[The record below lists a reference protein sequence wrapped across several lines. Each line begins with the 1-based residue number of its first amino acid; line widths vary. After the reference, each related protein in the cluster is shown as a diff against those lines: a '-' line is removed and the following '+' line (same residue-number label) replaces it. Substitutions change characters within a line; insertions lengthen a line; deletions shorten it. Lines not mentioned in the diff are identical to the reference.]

1 MKSKIM
7 PKMLTVPK
15 ITIIFGIMELS
26 ECLFTGSGYMKW
38 MEEVNK
44 EEGRYQ
50 NVLAFDDYMKLFEK
64 NPEKELRPT
73 NIYLRDMF
81 DYFGKSENGAYNLF
95 TRSHADAPPVH
106 GQIKTQEKIHQFL
119 NNFMEEGFNNKFILL
134 IGPNGSSKSSLI
146 KKIMLAAEDYSCT
159 DEGSL
164 FSFSWVFPIDQFVK
178 GSLGLS
184 STAGDKNIN
193 SYAFLEDKDISAIIT
208 SELKDHPLLLIPIK
222 TRQKLIDDAFK
233 NDGSRLETIRK
244 SYLYNGD
251 LSQRNRLIFDA
262 LLKNYKGSFLEVFK
276 HIRVERLFINRRYSI
291 GATTIEPQLHVDA
304 NLQQITM
311 DRRLASLPP
320 SLQSLNLFSISG
332 EVVLA
337 NRGILEFSD
346 LLKRP
351 LDTFKYL
358 LMTMESKTIN
368 LHGILT
374 ELDIFFI
381 GSSNEIHFA
390 AFKQHPDF
398 NSFKGRF
405 NFLRVPYLM
414 NYREEEKIYIEQI
427 TKLKEEASFEPHS
440 LTSLCLWSVMT
451 RMRAPSAKNFRDEKL
466 GKIAEALSPIEKC
479 FLYADKETPDA
490 FDSESRQILKAGI
503 DEIHDEYENDTMYE
517 GKFGISPREVK
528 QIIYD
533 LAYGHK
539 TVTFVEVLE
548 YLRELIEK
556 KAEYDFLNIS
566 HQGEYHNPKKFIDLI
581 ETWNLDLLDNEVRE
595 SLGLVDE
602 RSYEDYI
609 SKYIVSINALIKGEK
624 VKNNVT
630 GKFEAPDSY
639 FIKEFESNIHMNEV
653 PEKFRS
659 NLIARL
665 GAYALDNRGKPI
677 VYSEVFED
685 IVHLLQESF
694 RKEQKKIID
703 KVGMNLVLYLAEKK
717 ENINQNIPK
726 DVKEMIMNIIRALQE
741 KYNYSEEGAISS
753 LLYLLKMRY
762 DSQR

>member
-1 MKSKIM
+1 
-7 PKMLTVPK
+7 
-15 ITIIFGIMELS
+15 
-26 ECLFTGSGYMKW
+26 MKW

-44 EEGRYQ
+44 EEARHI
-50 NVLAFDDYMKLFEK
+50 NTLAFDDYMNLFEK
-64 NPEKELRPT
+64 NPLKEVRPT

-81 DYFGKSENGAYNLF
+81 DHFGKNSDGSFKLF
-95 TRSHADAPPVH
+95 TRTHADAPPVH
-106 GQIKTQEKIHQFL
+106 GQVKTQKRIYQYL
-119 NNFMEEGFNNKFILL
+119 QNFMEEGFNNKFILL
-134 IGPNGSSKSSLI
+134 IGPNGSSKSSLV
-146 KKIMLAAEDYSCT
+146 KKIMLSAEDYSLS

-164 FSFSWVFPIDQFVK
+164 FSFSWIFPIDTFVK

-184 STAGDKNIN
+184 GATMGDRQVH
-193 SYAFLEDKDISAIIT
+193 SYASLEDKDISAIIT
-208 SELKDHPLLLIPIK
+208 SELKDHPLLLLPIK
-222 TRQKLIDDAFK
+222 TRQTLFEKAFK
-233 NDGSRLETIRK
+233 GDAARLETIRK

-251 LSQRNRLIFDA
+251 LSGRNRLIFDA
-262 LLKNYKGSFLEVFK
+262 LLKNYKGNYQEVFK
-276 HIRVERLFINRRYSI
+276 HIRVERLHINRRYSI

-304 NLQQITM
+304 QLQQITM

-320 SLQSLNLFSISG
+320 SLQSLNLFQMSG

-381 GSSNEIHFA
+381 GSSNEIHFS

-414 NYREEEKIYIEQI
+414 NFREEEKIYAEQI
-427 TKLKEEASFEPHS
+427 DKLKQEASFEPHS
-440 LTSLCLWSVMT
+440 LAALCLWSVMT
-451 RMRAPSAKNFRDEKL
+451 RMRAPIAKNFMDEKL

-479 FLYADKETPDA
+479 LLYGDNETPDT
-490 FDSESRQILKAGI
+490 FDSESRQILRMSS
-503 DEIHDEYENDTMYE
+503 EEVQSEYENDSMYE

-533 LAYGHK
+533 LAYNHK

-548 YLRELIEK
+548 YLKILGEK
-556 KAEYDFLNIS
+556 KAEYDFLNIA
-566 HQGEYHNPKKFIDLI
+566 HQGDYHNPRRFLELI
-581 ETWNLDLLDNEVRE
+581 ERWNLDLLDNEVRE
-595 SLGLVDE
+595 SLGLIDE
-602 RSYEDYI
+602 RSYEDYV
-609 SKYIVSINALIKGEK
+609 SRYIQSINAVIKGEK
-624 VKNNVT
+624 VKNTVT
-630 GKFEAPDSY
+630 GKFEVPDNY
-639 FIKEFESNIHMNEV
+639 FIKEFESNVHINEA
-653 PEKFRS
+653 PEKFRA
-659 NLIARL
+659 NLIGRL
-665 GAYALDNRGKPI
+665 GAYALDNRGKAI

-685 IVHLLQESF
+685 LVHLLQETF

-703 KVGMNLVLYLAEKK
+703 KVGKNLVLFLAEGQNVEK
-717 ENINQNIPK
+717 EVRDQIST
-726 DVKEMIMNIIRALQE
+726 IIRSLQE
-741 KYNYSEEGAISS
+741 KHHYSERGAISS
-753 LLYLLKMRY
+753 LQYLLKMRY
-762 DSQR
+762 DTHK

>member
-1 MKSKIM
+1 
-7 PKMLTVPK
+7 
-15 ITIIFGIMELS
+15 
-26 ECLFTGSGYMKW
+26 MKW

-50 NVLAFDDYMKLFEK
+50 NVLAFEDYMKLFEK
-64 NPEKELRPT
+64 NPAKEIRPT

-81 DYFGKSENGAYNLF
+81 DYYGSNANGSYSLF
-95 TRSHADAPPVH
+95 TREHADAPPVH
-106 GQIKTQEKIHQFL
+106 GQIKTQKRIYNFL
-119 NNFMEEGFNNKFILL
+119 QNFMEEGFNNKFILL
-134 IGPNGSSKSSLI
+134 VGPNGSSKSSLI
-146 KKIMLAAEDYSCT
+146 KKIMLSAEDYSCT

-164 FSFSWVFPIDQFVK
+164 FSFSWIFPIDQFVK

-184 STAGDKNIN
+184 STGGDKNVH

-208 SELKDHPLLLIPIK
+208 SELKDHPLLLLPIRS
-222 TRQKLIDDAFK
+222 RQKLIEDAFK
-233 NDGSRLETIRK
+233 NDPSRLETIRK

-262 LLKNYKGSFLEVFK
+262 LLKNYKGNYTEVFK

-320 SLQSLNLFSISG
+320 SLQSLNLFQISG

-414 NYREEEKIYIEQI
+414 SYKEEEKIYQEQI

-440 LTSLCLWSVMT
+440 LEALCLWSVMT
-451 RMRAPSAKNFRDEKL
+451 RMRAPVAKNFHDDKL
-466 GKIAEALSPIEKC
+466 GKIAEALSPLEKC
-479 FLYADKETPDA
+479 LLYADKETPDA
-490 FDSESRQILKAGI
+490 FDSESRQILKMGV
-503 DEIHDEYENDTMYE
+503 DDVQNEYENDSMYE

-533 LAYGHK
+533 LAYQNK
-539 TVTFVEVLE
+539 TVTFVEVLD
-548 YLRELIEK
+548 YLRVLNEK

-581 ETWNLDLLDNEVRE
+581 EVYNLDKLDNEVRD

-602 RSYEDYI
+602 RSYEDYV
-609 SKYIVSINALIKGEK
+609 SKYILSINAVIKGEK

-630 GKFEAPDSY
+630 GKFEVPDSY
-639 FIKEFESNIHMNEV
+639 FIKEFESNVHMNEV

-685 IVHLLQESF
+685 LVHLLQESF

-703 KVGMNLVLYLAEKK
+703 KVGRNLVLYLAEKK
-717 ENINQNIPK
+717 DGVNQNIEKEIK
-726 DVKEMIMNIIRALQE
+726 DSIINILRTLQD
-741 KYNYSEEGAISS
+741 KFHYSEYGAISS
-753 LLYLLKMRY
+753 LQYLLKMRY
-762 DSQR
+762 DTQK

>member
-1 MKSKIM
+1 
-7 PKMLTVPK
+7 
-15 ITIIFGIMELS
+15 
-26 ECLFTGSGYMKW
+26 MKW

-50 NVLAFDDYMKLFEK
+50 NVLAFEEYMKLFEK

-73 NIYLRDMF
+73 CIYLRDMF
-81 DYFGKSENGAYNLF
+81 DYYGTNPNGSFKLF
-95 TRSHADAPPVH
+95 SREHADAPPVH
-106 GQIKTQEKIHQFL
+106 GQIKTQKRIHQYL
-119 NNFMEEGFNNKFILL
+119 QNFMEEGFNNKFILL
-134 IGPNGSSKSSLI
+134 VGPNGSSKSSLI
-146 KKIMLAAEDYSCT
+146 KKIMLSAEDYSHT

-164 FSFSWVFPIDQFVK
+164 FSFSWIFPIDQFVK

-184 STAGDKNIN
+184 GGTADKNVN
-193 SYAFLEDKDISAIIT
+193 SYAFLEDKDISAILS
-208 SELKDHPLLLIPIK
+208 SELKDHPLLLLPIK
-222 TRQKLIDDAFK
+222 TRQKLIEDAFK
-233 NDGSRLETIRK
+233 NDGTRLETIRK

-262 LLKNYKGSFLEVFK
+262 LLKNYKGSYTEVFK

-320 SLQSLNLFSISG
+320 SLQSLNLFSLNG

-414 NYREEEKIYIEQI
+414 SYKEEEKIYQEQI
-427 TKLKEEASFEPHS
+427 SKLKEEATFEPHS
-440 LTSLCLWSVMT
+440 LTALCLWSVMT
-451 RMRAPSAKNFRDEKL
+451 RMRAPVAKNFHDEKI
-466 GKIAEALSPIEKC
+466 GRIAEALSPLEKC
-479 FLYADKETPDA
+479 LLYADRETPDA
-490 FDSESRQILKAGI
+490 FDSESRQILKMGVE
-503 DEIHDEYENDTMYE
+503 DVMNEYENDSMYE

-533 LAYGHK
+533 LAYNSK
-539 TVTFVEVLE
+539 SVTFVEVLD
-548 YLRELIEK
+548 YLGGLIEK

-566 HQGEYHNPKKFIDLI
+566 HQGEYHNPQKFIDLI
-581 ETWNLDLLDNEVRE
+581 EAWCVDILDNEVRE
-595 SLGLVDE
+595 SLGLVDD

-609 SKYIVSINALIKGEK
+609 SKYILSINAVIKGEK

-630 GKFEAPDSY
+630 GKFEAPDSF
-639 FIKEFESNIHMNEV
+639 FIKEFESNVHMNEV

-677 VYSEVFED
+677 VYAEVFED
-685 IVHLLQESF
+685 LVHLLQESY
-694 RKEQKKIID
+694 RKEQKKVID
-703 KVGMNLVLYLAEKK
+703 KIGRNLVLFLAEKK
-717 ENINQNIPK
+717 DGGNHNVEK
-726 DVKEMIMNIIRALQE
+726 DVREMITNILNTLQN
-741 KYNYSEEGAISS
+741 KYHYSENGAISS
-753 LLYLLKMRY
+753 LQYLLKMRY
-762 DSQR
+762 DTQR

>member
-1 MKSKIM
+1 
-7 PKMLTVPK
+7 
-15 ITIIFGIMELS
+15 MELS
-26 ECLFTGSGYMKW
+26 EFLFTGSGYMKW

-50 NVLAFDDYMKLFEK
+50 SVLAFDEYMNLFEK
-64 NPEKELRPT
+64 NPAKELRPT

-81 DYFGKSENGAYNLF
+81 DYFGTNPNESYKLF
-95 TRSHADAPPVH
+95 TREHADAPPVH
-106 GQIKTQEKIHQFL
+106 GQIKTQKRIYNFL
-119 NNFMEEGFNNKFILL
+119 QNFMEEGFNNKFILL

-146 KKIMLAAEDYSCT
+146 KKIMLSTEDYSCT

-164 FSFSWVFPIDQFVK
+164 FSFSWIFPIDQFVK

-184 STAGDKNIN
+184 STGGEKNVN
-193 SYAFLEDKDISAIIT
+193 SYAYLEDKDISAIIG
-208 SELKDHPLLLIPIK
+208 SELKDHPLLLLPIK
-222 TRQKLIDDAFK
+222 TRQKLIEDAFK
-233 NDGSRLETIRK
+233 NDGARLETIRK

-262 LLKNYKGSFLEVFK
+262 LLKNYKGSYTEVFK
-276 HIRVERLFINRRYSI
+276 HIRVERLNINRRYSI

-320 SLQSLNLFSISG
+320 SLQSLNLFSLSG

-381 GSSNEIHFA
+381 GSSNEIHFS

-414 NYREEEKIYIEQI
+414 SYREEEKIYAEQI
-427 TKLKEEASFEPHS
+427 SKLKEEATFEPHS
-440 LTSLCLWSVMT
+440 LTALCLWSVMT
-451 RMRAPSAKNFRDEKL
+451 RMRAPVAKNFQDEKL
-466 GKIAEALSPIEKC
+466 GKIAEALSPLEKC
-479 FLYADKETPDA
+479 LLYADKETPDA
-490 FDSESRQILKAGI
+490 FDSESRQILKMGVDDI
-503 DEIHDEYENDTMYE
+503 QNEYENDSMYE

-533 LAYGHK
+533 LAYTHK
-539 TVTFVEVLE
+539 AVTFIEVLE
-548 YLRELIEK
+548 YLNLLNER

-581 ETWNLDLLDNEVRE
+581 EKWNLDILDNEVRE
-595 SLGLVDE
+595 SLGLVDD

-609 SKYIVSINALIKGEK
+609 SRYILSINAVIKGEK

-639 FIKEFESNIHMNEV
+639 FIKEFESNVHMNEV
-653 PEKFRS
+653 PERFRS
-659 NLIARL
+659 SLIARL
-665 GAYALDNRGKPI
+665 GAYALDNRGKAI
-677 VYSEVFED
+677 VYSEVFLD
-685 IVHLLQESF
+685 LVHLLQESF

-703 KVGMNLVLYLAEKK
+703 KIGRNLVLYLAEKK
-717 ENINQNIPK
+717 ENRNQNIER
-726 DVKEMIMNIIRALQE
+726 DVKEMIAHIITTLQT
-741 KYNYSEEGAISS
+741 KYHYSENGAISS
-753 LLYLLKMRY
+753 LQYLLKMRY
-762 DSQR
+762 DTH

>member
-1 MKSKIM
+1 MM
-7 PKMLTVPK
+7 
-15 ITIIFGIMELS
+15 IFGIIDLS
-26 ECLFTGSGYMKW
+26 EYLFTGSGYMKW

-50 NVLAFDDYMKLFEK
+50 NVMAFEDYMKLFEK
-64 NPEKELRPT
+64 NAVKELRPT
-73 NIYLRDMF
+73 NIYLKDMF
-81 DYFGKSENGAYNLF
+81 EYFGRDANGAFNLF
-95 TRSHADAPPVH
+95 TTVHADAPPVY
-106 GQIKTQEKIHQFL
+106 GQLKTQKRIYQFL
-119 NNFMEEGFNNKFILL
+119 QNFMEEGFNNKFILL
-134 IGPNGSSKSSLI
+134 VGPNGSSKSSII
-146 KKIMLAAEDYSCT
+146 KKIMLAAEDYSNS

-164 FSFSWVFPIDQFVK
+164 FSFSWIFPIDQFVK

-184 STAGDKNIN
+184 STATDRNLN
-193 SYAFLEDKDISAIIT
+193 SYAFLEDKDISAIIG

-262 LLKNYKGSFLEVFK
+262 LLKNYKGSYQEVYK
-276 HIRVERLFINRRYSI
+276 HIRIERLFINRRYSI

-337 NRGILEFSD
+337 NRGVLEFSD

-414 NYREEEKIYIEQI
+414 NFREEEKIYLEQI
-427 TKLKEEASFEPHS
+427 SKLKEETTFEPHS
-440 LTSLCLWSVMT
+440 LSALCLWSVMT
-451 RMRAPSAKNFRDEKL
+451 RMRAPITKNYKDEKL
-466 GKIAEALSPIEKC
+466 GKIAEALSPLEKC
-479 FLYADKETPDA
+479 FLYSDKETPNQ
-490 FDSESRQILKAGI
+490 FDSESRQILKMGSEAVF
-503 DEIHDEYENDTMYE
+503 EEYENDPMYE

-533 LAYGHK
+533 LAYTHK
-539 TVTFVEVLE
+539 SVTFVEVLE
-548 YLRELIEK
+548 YLKILIEK

-566 HQGEYHNPKKFIDLI
+566 HQGEYHNCKKFIDLI
-581 ETWNLDLLDNEVRE
+581 EMWNLDILDNEVRE
-595 SLGLVDE
+595 SLGLVDD

-609 SKYIVSINALIKGEK
+609 SKYILSINAIIKGEK
-624 VKNNVT
+624 VKNTVT
-630 GKFEAPDSY
+630 GKFEAPDAY
-639 FIKEFESNIHMNEV
+639 FINEFETNVHMNEA
-653 PEKFRS
+653 PDKFRS
-659 NLIARL
+659 GLIARL
-665 GAYALDNRGKPI
+665 GAYALDNKGKPI

-685 IVHLLQESF
+685 LVHLLQESF

-703 KVGMNLVLYLAEKK
+703 KVGTNLVLYLAEKK
-717 ENINQNIPK
+717 ENINQNISK
-726 DVKEMIMNIIRALQE
+726 DIKEMIINIISTLQK
-741 KYNYSEEGAISS
+741 KYHYSENGAISS
-753 LLYLLKMRY
+753 LQYLLRMRY
-762 DSQR
+762 DIHK

>member
-1 MKSKIM
+1 MM
-7 PKMLTVPK
+7 
-15 ITIIFGIMELS
+15 IFGIMEVP
-26 ECLFTGSGYMKW
+26 EYLFTGSGYMKW

-64 NPEKELRPT
+64 NAEKELRPT
-73 NIYLRDMF
+73 CIYLRDMF
-81 DYFGKSENGAYNLF
+81 DYFGVNEHGGFNLF
-95 TRSHADAPPVH
+95 SREHADAPAVY
-106 GQIKTQEKIHQFL
+106 GQIKTQKKIYQYL
-119 NNFMEEGFNNKFILL
+119 QNFTEEGFNNKFILL
-134 IGPNGSSKSSLI
+134 IGPNGSSKSSLV
-146 KKIMLAAEDYSCT
+146 KKIMLSAEDYSLT

-164 FSFSWVFPIDQFVK
+164 FTFSWIFPIDQFVK

-184 STAGDKNIN
+184 GTGADKNLN
-193 SYAFLEDKDISAIIT
+193 SYAFLEDKDISAIIS
-208 SELKDHPLLLIPIK
+208 SELKDHPLLLLPIK
-222 TRQKLIDDAFK
+222 TRQKLIESAFK
-233 NDGSRLETIRK
+233 HDGTRLETIRK

-262 LLKNYKGSFLEVFK
+262 LLKNYKGNYQEVFK
-276 HIRVERLFINRRYSI
+276 HIRVERMFINRRYSI

-320 SLQSLNLFSISG
+320 SLQSLNLFSMSG

-368 LHGILT
+368 LQGILT

-405 NFLRVPYLM
+405 NFLKVPYLM
-414 NYREEEKIYIEQI
+414 NYREEEKIYHEQI
-427 TKLKEEASFEPHS
+427 SKLKEEATFEPHALS
-440 LTSLCLWSVMT
+440 ALCLWSVMT
-451 RMRAPSAKNFRDEKL
+451 RMRAPVGKNFQDEKL
-466 GKIAEALSPIEKC
+466 GRIAEALSPLEKC
-479 FLYADKETPDA
+479 LLYASKETPDA
-490 FDSESRQILKAGI
+490 FDSESRQILKMGVN
-503 DEIHDEYENDTMYE
+503 EVMNEYENDSMYE

-533 LAYGHK
+533 LAYNHRN
-539 TVTFVEVLE
+539 VTFIEVLE
-548 YLRELIEK
+548 NLKELNEK

-581 ETWNLDLLDNEVRE
+581 GVWSLDILDSEVRD
-595 SLGLVDE
+595 SLGLVDD

-609 SKYIVSINALIKGEK
+609 SKYILSINAVIKGEK
-624 VKNNVT
+624 VKNTVT
-630 GKFEAPDSY
+630 GKFELPDSY
-639 FIKEFESNIHMNEV
+639 FIKEFESNVHINEE

-665 GAYALDNRGKPI
+665 GAYALDHRGKPI

-685 IVHLLQESF
+685 LVHLLQESF

-703 KVGMNLVLYLAEKK
+703 RIGRNLMLYLDEKNEAGHQNLEK
-717 ENINQNIPK
+717 EVRDLIAN
-726 DVKEMIMNIIRALQE
+726 VLRSLQE
-741 KYNYSEEGAISS
+741 KYHYSENGPNSS
-753 LLYLLKMRY
+753 LQHLLKMRY
-762 DSQR
+762 DTLK

>member
-1 MKSKIM
+1 MM
-7 PKMLTVPK
+7 
-15 ITIIFGIMELS
+15 IFGIIELS

-50 NVLAFDDYMKLFEK
+50 NVLSFDDYMKLYEK
-64 NPEKELRPT
+64 NSEKELRPT

-81 DYFGKSENGAYNLF
+81 DYFGKDEKGAFNLF
-95 TRSHADAPPVH
+95 TREHADAPPVQ
-106 GQIKTQEKIHQFL
+106 GQFKTQKRIYQFL
-119 NNFMEEGFNNKFILL
+119 QNFMEEGFNNKFILL

-146 KKIMLAAEDYSCT
+146 KKIMLAAEDYSNT
-159 DEGSL
+159 DEGSV
-164 FSFSWVFPIDQFVK
+164 FSFSWIFPIDQFVK

-184 STAGDKNIN
+184 GTMNERNLN

-222 TRQKLIDDAFK
+222 TRQLLINNAFK
-233 NDGSRLETIRK
+233 NDGTRLETIKK

-251 LSQRNRLIFDA
+251 LSLRNRLIFDA
-262 LLKNYKGSFLEVFK
+262 LLKNYKGSYQEVFK
-276 HIRVERLFINRRYSI
+276 HIRIERLFINRRYSI

-320 SLQSLNLFSISG
+320 SLQSLNLYSISG

-405 NFLRVPYLM
+405 NFLKVPYLM
-414 NYREEEKIYIEQI
+414 NYHEESKIYVEQI
-427 TKLKEEASFEPHS
+427 QKLKDETTFEPHS
-440 LTSLCLWSVMT
+440 LTALCLWSVMT
-451 RMRAPSAKNFRDEKL
+451 RMRAPLAKNYKDEKI
-466 GKIAEALSPIEKC
+466 GKIAEALSPLEKC
-479 FLYADKETPDA
+479 FLYGDKATPDT
-490 FDSESRQILKAGI
+490 FDSESRQILKMGA
-503 DEIHDEYENDTMYE
+503 DEVQDEYDNDSMYE

-533 LAYGHK
+533 LAYSNRHI
-539 TVTFVEVLE
+539 TCIEILD
-548 YLRELIEK
+548 YLKHLLEK
-556 KAEYDFLNIS
+556 KSEYDFLNIT
-566 HQGEYHNPKKFIDLI
+566 HQGEYHNTKKFIDLI
-581 ETWNLDLLDNEVRE
+581 EAWSLDILDIEVRE
-595 SLGLVDE
+595 SLGLVDD

-609 SKYIVSINALIKGEK
+609 SKYILSINAIIKGEK
-624 VKNNVT
+624 VKNVVT
-630 GKFEAPDSY
+630 GKFEVPDAF
-639 FIKEFESNIHMNEV
+639 FIKEFESNVHINEI

-677 VYSEVFED
+677 VYSEVFVD
-685 IVHLLQESF
+685 LVHLLQESF

-703 KVGMNLVLYLAEKK
+703 KVSKHLVLYLAEMR
-717 ENINQNIPK
+717 EHINHNIPK
-726 DVKEMIMNIIRALQE
+726 DIKEIIGTIISTLQK
-741 KYNYSEEGAISS
+741 KYGYSENGAVSS
-753 LLYLLKMRY
+753 LQYLLKMRY
-762 DSQR
+762 DSQK

>member
-1 MKSKIM
+1 
-7 PKMLTVPK
+7 
-15 ITIIFGIMELS
+15 
-26 ECLFTGSGYMKW
+26 MKW
-38 MEEVNK
+38 MDEVNK

-50 NVLAFDDYMKLFEK
+50 AVLTFDDYMNVFQKL
-64 NPEKELRPT
+64 PQKELRPT

-81 DYFGKSENGAYNLF
+81 DYFGTNESGSYKLF
-95 TRSHADAPPVH
+95 TREHSDAPSVH
-106 GQIKTQEKIHQFL
+106 GQIRTQKKIYNYLQ
-119 NNFMEEGFNNKFILL
+119 NFMEEGYNNKFILL
-134 IGPNGSSKSSLI
+134 VGPNGSSKSSLV
-146 KKIMLAAEDYSCT
+146 KKIMLSAEDYAKT

-164 FSFSWVFPIDQFVK
+164 YSFGWVFPIDQFTK

-184 STAGDKNIN
+184 GGIADKNLN
-193 SYAFLEDKDISAIIT
+193 SYAFLEDKDVSAIIT

-222 TRQKLIDDAFK
+222 TRQKLIEDAFK
-233 NDGSRLETIRK
+233 NDGTQLETIRK

-251 LSQRNRLIFDA
+251 LSNRNRLIFDA
-262 LLKNYKGSFLEVFK
+262 LLKSYKGSYLEVYK

-311 DRRLASLPP
+311 DRRLSSLPP
-320 SLQSLNLFSISG
+320 SLQSLSLFQLSG
-332 EVVLA
+332 EVILA

-368 LHGILT
+368 LQGILT

-414 NYREEEKIYIEQI
+414 SYHEEERIYSEQI
-427 TKLKEEASFEPHS
+427 AILKEEANFEPHA
-440 LTSLCLWSVMT
+440 LEVLCLWSVMT
-451 RMRAPSAKNFRDEKL
+451 RMRAPIAKNYKDDKL
-466 GKIAEALSPIEKC
+466 GKIAEALSPLEKC
-479 FLYADKETPDA
+479 LLYANKDTPEA
-490 FDSESRQILKAGI
+490 FDSESRQILRMGVDDVI
-503 DEIHDEYENDTMYE
+503 GEYDNDSMYE

-533 LAYGHK
+533 LAYDNRA
-539 TVTFVEVLE
+539 VTFVEVME
-548 YLRELIEK
+548 YLSQLIER

-566 HQGEYHNPKKFIDLI
+566 HQGEYHNPRKFIELI
-581 ETWNLDLLDNEVRE
+581 ERYSLDKLDSEVRDA
-595 SLGLVDE
+595 LGLVDD

-609 SKYIVSINALIKGEK
+609 SKYILGINALIKGEK

-630 GKFEAPDSY
+630 GKFEVPDSF
-639 FIKEFESNIHMNEV
+639 FIKEFETNVHMNEAAD
-653 PEKFRS
+653 KFRS
-659 NLIARL
+659 SLIARL
-665 GAYALDNRGKPI
+665 GAYALDHRGMPI
-677 VYSEVFED
+677 VYSEIFED
-685 IVHLLQESF
+685 LVHLLQESY
-694 RKEQKKIID
+694 RKEQKKVID
-703 KVGMNLVLYLAEKK
+703 RIGGHLMLFLAEKR
-717 ENINQNIPK
+717 ENISQNLS
-726 DVKEMIMNIIRALQE
+726 KEIRDLITNMIKTLEA
-741 KYNYSEEGAISS
+741 KYNYSEDGAITS
-753 LLYLLKMRY
+753 LQYLLKMRY
-762 DSQR
+762 DTQR

>member
-1 MKSKIM
+1 
-7 PKMLTVPK
+7 
-15 ITIIFGIMELS
+15 
-26 ECLFTGSGYMKW
+26 MKW

-44 EEGRYQ
+44 EEGRYIST
-50 NVLAFDDYMKLFEK
+50 LAFDDYMNLFEK
-64 NPEKELRPT
+64 NPQKEVRPT
-73 NIYLRDMF
+73 CVYLRDMF
-81 DYFGKSENGAYNLF
+81 DHFGRNENGSYKLF
-95 TRSHADAPPVH
+95 SREHADAPAVY
-106 GQIKTQEKIHQFL
+106 GQVKTQKRIYQYL
-119 NNFMEEGFNNKFILL
+119 QNFVEEGFNNKFILL
-134 IGPNGSSKSSLI
+134 IGPNGSSKSSLV
-146 KKIMLAAEDYSCT
+146 KKIMLSAEDYSFS
-159 DEGSL
+159 DEGTL

-178 GSLGLS
+178 GSLGLGG
-184 STAGDKNIN
+184 AIGERNLH

-222 TRQKLIDDAFK
+222 TRQGLIESAFK
-233 NDGSRLETIRK
+233 KDPTKLETIRK

-251 LSQRNRLIFDA
+251 LSSRNRLIFDA
-262 LLKNYKGSFLEVFK
+262 LLKTYKGNYQEVYK
-276 HIRVERLFINRRYSI
+276 HIRVERMFINRRYSL

-304 NLQQITM
+304 HLQQITM
-311 DRRLASLPP
+311 DKRLASLPP
-320 SLQSLNLFSISG
+320 SLQSLNLFSMSG

-368 LHGILT
+368 LQGILT

-405 NFLRVPYLM
+405 NFLKVPYLM
-414 NYREEEKIYIEQI
+414 NFREEEKIYAEQI
-427 TKLKEEASFEPHS
+427 SKLKEQSNFEPHA
-440 LTSLCLWSVMT
+440 LAALCQWSIMT
-451 RMRAPSAKNFRDEKL
+451 RMRAPIAKNYRDEKL
-466 GKIAEALSPIEKC
+466 GKIAESLSPIEKTL
-479 FLYADKETPDA
+479 LYSDKETPDSY
-490 FDSESRQILKAGI
+490 DSESRQILKMSV
-503 DEIHDEYENDTMYE
+503 DDVLNEYENDSMYE

-533 LAYGHK
+533 LAYSNNY
-539 TVTFVEVLE
+539 VTFVEVLE
-548 YLRELIEK
+548 YLRSMIEK

-566 HQGEYHNPKKFIDLI
+566 HQGEYHNPKRFIDLI
-581 ETWNLDLLDNEVRE
+581 ENRSLNMLDNEVRD

-609 SKYIVSINALIKGEK
+609 SKYILSINAIIKGEK

-630 GKFEAPDSY
+630 AKFEAPDSY
-639 FIKEFESNIHMNEV
+639 FVKEFETNVHMNEV

-659 NLIARL
+659 SLIARL
-665 GAYALDNRGKPI
+665 GAYSLDNKGKPI
-677 VYSEVFED
+677 VYSDVFND
-685 IVHLLQESF
+685 LVHLLQESF

-703 KVGMNLVLYLAEKK
+703 KIGQNLVLFQAEK
-717 ENINQNIPK
+717 NQGSNHGLSQEVREQITK
-726 DVKEMIMNIIRALQE
+726 IVTSLQK
-741 KYNYSEEGAISS
+741 KYNYSENGAISS
-753 LLYLLKMRY
+753 LQYLLRMRY
-762 DSQR
+762 DTQK